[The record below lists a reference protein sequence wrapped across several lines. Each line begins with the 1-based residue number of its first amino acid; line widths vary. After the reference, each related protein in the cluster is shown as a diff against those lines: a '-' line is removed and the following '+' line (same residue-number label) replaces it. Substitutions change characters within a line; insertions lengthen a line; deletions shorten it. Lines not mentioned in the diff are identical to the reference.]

1 MKKKIWMMLLCGA
14 LVCFPLGGCGINRA
28 DADAGSVQSEA
39 ASDHKTTK
47 NSNAE
52 YTSEVFAMDTY
63 MTLTAYGENAKEAVE
78 AGIAEIQ
85 RMHCC
90 LPEMQTVKWR
100 RSIKMAAVHCLRIR
114 TIW

>member
-28 DADAGSVQSEA
+28 DADTGSVQSEA

-52 YTSEVFAMDTY
+52 YRVKFQKMPESRTAQTAVRNTPAM
-63 MTLTAYGENAKEAVE
+63 
-78 AGIAEIQ
+78 
-85 RMHCC
+85 C
-90 LPEMQTVKWR
+90 LPW
-100 RSIKMAAVHCLRIR
+100 ILI
-114 TIW
+114 

>member
-28 DADAGSVQSEA
+28 DADTGSVQSEA

-47 NSNAE
+47 NSNTE

-78 AGIAEIQ
+78 AGKISWLRYENY
-85 RMHCC
+85 
-90 LPEMQTVKWR
+90 MQLYQELKEQ
-100 RSIKMAAVHCLRIR
+100 KKY
-114 TIW
+114 

>member
-1 MKKKIWMMLLCGA
+1 MKKKISMMLLCGA

-39 ASDHKTTK
+39 ASDHNTTK

-78 AGIAEIQ
+78 AGKIS
-85 RMHCC
+85 R
-90 LPEMQTVKWR
+90 
-100 RSIKMAAVHCLRIR
+100 LRYENYR
-114 TIW
+114 QLYQELKEQKKY